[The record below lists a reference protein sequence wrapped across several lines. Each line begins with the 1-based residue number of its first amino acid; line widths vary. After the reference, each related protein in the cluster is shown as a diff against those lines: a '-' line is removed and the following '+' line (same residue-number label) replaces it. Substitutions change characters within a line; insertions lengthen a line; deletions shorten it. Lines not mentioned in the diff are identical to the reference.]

1 MQTATPRVG
10 GGARLSW
17 PQTMTEPSTVAE
29 PSLPP
34 PSGAPAGPA
43 PIPARRRRLFDG
55 PLFWIGLILFGLV
68 LAAALSF
75 VPARGDTAA
84 NKPDVEAF
92 CAQVDVLGSTDLLS
106 LVAGVTA
113 GSVQPGPISPTT
125 IQPLDGV
132 EPDLGPSSTSPTTS
146 SFESGGTELDQLEAI
161 DQRLMALERVAPHE
175 VRTDVHEVRLA
186 VDDVLQAL
194 RRSSASGPIPPTSL
208 LFAVSDAQEEMS
220 DAIGRMATY
229 IQDTCGIDV
238 RNPSLTPNPFG
249 R

>member
-1 MQTATPRVG
+1 MPAATPQLA

-17 PQTMTEPSTVAE
+17 FQTMTEPSTVAE
-29 PSLPP
+29 PSPSPGSAAPVGPP
-34 PSGAPAGPA
+34 

-55 PLFWIGLILFGLV
+55 PMFWIGLILFGLV

-92 CAQVDVLGSTDLLS
+92 CAQVDVLGSTDLLG
-106 LVAGVTA
+106 LVAGVAA

-132 EPDLGPSSTSPTTS
+132 EPDLGPSSTSSTTS
-146 SFESGGTELDQLEAI
+146 PFGSGGTELDQLDAI

-186 VDDVLQAL
+186 VDDVLTAL
-194 RRSSASGPIPPTSL
+194 RRSTARARSRRTSL
-208 LFAVSDAQEEMS
+208 LFAVSDAQSEMQ
-220 DAIGRMATY
+220 DAIGRMASF

>member
-1 MQTATPRVG
+1 
-10 GGARLSW
+10 
-17 PQTMTEPSTVAE
+17 MTEPSIVAE
-29 PSLPP
+29 PLPP
-34 PSGAPAGPA
+34 SGSGAPAGPG

-106 LVAGVTA
+106 LVAGVAT
-113 GSVQPGPISPTT
+113 GGVEPGPVSPTT
-125 IQPLDGV
+125 IESLDQARDGV
-132 EPDLGPSSTSPTTS
+132 EPDLGSTSTSTTS
-146 SFESGGTELDQLEAI
+146 PFGSRGTELDQLDAI

-186 VDDVLQAL
+186 VDEVLVAL
-194 RRSSASGPIPPTSL
+194 RRSAAAGPIPPTSL
-208 LFAVSDAQEEMS
+208 LFAVSDAQREMQ
-220 DAIGRMATY
+220 DAIDRMASY

-238 RNPSLTPNPFG
+238 RNPGLQPNPFG